1 MNKVNTPSI
10 QGGQEKGLKIAVFA
24 GSFDPFTIGHKNIV
38 DRALKSIADEVII
51 AIGIN
56 NEKKYMF
63 PLEERLQAIQ
73 KVYEKEPRVRVET
86 YEGLTTDY
94 AKRVGG
100 SFLLRGVRSVKDY
113 EFERDMAEMNYH
125 LTGIETVLLFTDAKY
140 SYVSSSIVR
149 ELISYH
155 QDVKDFLP

>member
-1 MNKVNTPSI
+1 MS
-10 QGGQEKGLKIAVFA
+10 KIAVFA

-38 DRALKSIADEVII
+38 DRALASVADEIII

-56 NEKKYMF
+56 YEKKYMF
-63 PLEERLQAIQ
+63 SLEERLQAIRTVFQ
-73 KVYEKEPRVRVET
+73 NEPRVRVET

-113 EFERDMAEMNYH
+113 EFERDMAEVNRR
-125 LTGIETVLLFTDAKY
+125 LTGIETVLLFTDAQY
-140 SYVSSSIVR
+140 SCVSSSMVR

-155 QDVKDFLP
+155 QDVKEFLP

>member
-1 MNKVNTPSI
+1 MK
-10 QGGQEKGLKIAVFA
+10 KIAIFA

-38 DRALKSIADEVII
+38 DRALASVADEIII

-56 NEKKYMF
+56 YEKKYMF
-63 PLEERLQAIQ
+63 SFEERLQAIRTVFQ
-73 KVYEKEPRVRVET
+73 NEPRVRVET

-113 EFERDMAEMNYH
+113 EFERDMAEVNRR
-125 LTGIETVLLFTDAKY
+125 LTGIETVLLFTDAQY
-140 SYVSSSIVR
+140 SCVSSSMVR

-155 QDVKDFLP
+155 QDVKEFLP